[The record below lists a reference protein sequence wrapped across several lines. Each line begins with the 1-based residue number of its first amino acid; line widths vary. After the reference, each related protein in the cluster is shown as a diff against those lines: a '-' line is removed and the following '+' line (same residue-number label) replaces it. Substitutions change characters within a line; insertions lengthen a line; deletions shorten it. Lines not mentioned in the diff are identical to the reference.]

1 MAKAAEK
8 RETAVSMRFRA
19 DDLGLIDR
27 GAELAGLSRTEFVR
41 RASVHEAQMAILNE
55 TMIRFSPEAYDDFI
69 EAIERPPE
77 PMPPKMIE
85 RLRRKPPWERT

>member
-27 GAELAGLSRTEFVR
+27 GAELAGLSRT
-41 RASVHEAQMAILNE
+41 VHEAQMAILNE